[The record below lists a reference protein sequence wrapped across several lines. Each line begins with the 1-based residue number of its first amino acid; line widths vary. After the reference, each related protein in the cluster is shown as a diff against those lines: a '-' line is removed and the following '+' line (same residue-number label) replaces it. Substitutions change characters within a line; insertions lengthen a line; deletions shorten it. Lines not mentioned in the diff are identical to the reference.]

1 MKKEYALYLLKK
13 TKEDYN
19 LIADDFSR
27 TRSKMWE
34 ELNFLIENVKVN
46 ENVLDLGCGNGR
58 LYELFKFKIV
68 GYYGI
73 DNSEELIEIAKI
85 RYPRANF
92 QVGDALNLP
101 FSDNFFDNVF
111 SVAVFHHIPSKEF
124 RFKFLQEAKRVL
136 KPGGKLILTVWY
148 FSGWEKVLLFL
159 KNLFLKILG
168 MSKFDFDDNFINW
181 GKKTR
186 RYVHYFSRA
195 EIKKL
200 VKKSGLK
207 IKEIKILKRPRG
219 KEGNIL
225 LIAEK

>member
-1 MKKEYALYLLKK
+1 MKKEYALYLLEK

-27 TRSKMWE
+27 TRNKTWE
-34 ELNFLIENVKVN
+34 ELNFLIENVRVN

-101 FSDNFFDNVF
+101 FPDNFFDNVF

-124 RFKFLQEAKRVL
+124 RITFLKEAKRVL
-136 KPGGKLILTVWY
+136 KPGGKLILTVWH
-148 FSGWEKVLLFL
+148 FPAWKKILLFK
-159 KNLFLKILG
+159 KNLIFKIIG
-168 MSKFDFDDNFINW
+168 ISKVDFNDNFIKW
-181 GKKTR
+181 GKETK
-186 RYVHYFSRA
+186 RYVHYFSKV
-195 EIKKL
+195 ELKKL
-200 VKKSGLK
+200 VKKTGLK
-207 IKEIKILKRPRG
+207 IRKIKVLKRPRG
-219 KEGNIL
+219 KESNIL

>member
-1 MKKEYALYLLKK
+1 MKKEYALYLLEK

-27 TRSKMWE
+27 TRNKTWE
-34 ELNFLIENVKVN
+34 ELNFLIENVRVN

-101 FSDNFFDNVF
+101 FPDNFFDNVF

-124 RFKFLQEAKRVL
+124 RITFLKEAKRVL
-136 KPGGKLILTVWY
+136 KPGGKLILTVWH
-148 FSGWEKVLLFL
+148 FPAWKKILLFK
-159 KNLFLKILG
+159 KNLFFKIIG
-168 MSKFDFDDNFINW
+168 ISKVDFNDNFIKW
-181 GKKTR
+181 GKETK
-186 RYVHYFSRA
+186 RYVHYFSKV
-195 EIKKL
+195 ELKKL
-200 VKKSGLK
+200 VKKTGLK
-207 IKEIKILKRPRG
+207 IRKIKVLKRPRG
-219 KEGNIL
+219 KESNIL